1 MNSKSITTLHDL
13 LDYNAQKFAA
23 AEVVLRNN
31 LPTWINKAGSVKL
44 KLVLQRYLDLVKEH
58 VDKLSSFIKAEEIN
72 SLSLSNK
79 IMLAFVEETN
89 EKINDCTNHDVT
101 DACLLSCIQGMNH
114 FKISLY
120 GTAAAFA
127 KELEME
133 RFSKLFHDME
143 VNEKQIDE
151 RLTELA
157 VLGINSEAEV
167 PLVLPQ

>member
-31 LPTWINKAGSVKL
+31 LPAWINKAGSVKL
-44 KLVLQRYLDLVKEH
+44 KLVLQRYLDLVTEH
-58 VDKLSSFIKAEEIN
+58 VDKLSSFITAEEIN

-79 IMLAFVEETN
+79 IMLAFVDETN
-89 EKINDCTNHDVT
+89 EKIKDCTNHDVT
-101 DACLLSCIQGMNH
+101 DACLVSCIQGMNH
-114 FKISLY
+114 FKISFY

-167 PLVLPQ
+167 PIVLPQ